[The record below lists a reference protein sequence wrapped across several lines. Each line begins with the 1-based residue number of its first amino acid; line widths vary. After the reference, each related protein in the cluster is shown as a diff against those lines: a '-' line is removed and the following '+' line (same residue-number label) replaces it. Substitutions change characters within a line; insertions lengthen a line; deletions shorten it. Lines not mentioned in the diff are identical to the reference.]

1 MRKVMCRMTRP
12 ETRRRMGRAGIALLF
27 TLIFC
32 LGLWTVDDY
41 GRCWDEKGEIN
52 IYRMALME
60 YGEIL
65 PFETGFHQ
73 ALSAMGVTPLSQSIE
88 MDHNSSAYYPL
99 APLAC
104 DPNVTEQQMTHWWR
118 VWTWALFTLGLY
130 ALYAICRRM
139 GLPRLLAAAVVLLAL
154 CCPRLFAQ
162 GHYNNKDAAL
172 MDLTAVVLWQSLRLR
187 EKPTTGR
194 ALCFAL
200 AAGFCTNTRIIG
212 GAVSALCGGMALLSL
227 IVEKRFTRRT
237 WRAVLVAALGALGC
251 YVLLT
256 PALLRDPA
264 GYLTYV
270 LRNSYSF
277 SRWNGALLFCGRVI
291 DLSWQR
297 PPFYYLPV
305 MIALTMPLVQM
316 GLILAGGALTL
327 RRCFRQKLEVL
338 RGQESLAAVLS
349 LSCWLLPL
357 LGMMAMRVRV
367 YNGWRHAY
375 FLFFPMMATAGWTL
389 NRIRLRLAAKKLPRR
404 LGAGALAA
412 LLAVQGA
419 GLALNHPFQ
428 FAYYQPLV
436 SRDGLEQRHELDYWN
451 VGIQAALE
459 WLEENAP
466 AGQPIR
472 VTWTDRRTRSGVLS
486 NLALWP
492 EERRARFV
500 TMEPNSEEDASAYR
514 ILNTSYA
521 VLAGEPLPAE
531 NEILCRFESYGSAFC
546 FVCTPKE
553 AVQP

>member
-1 MRKVMCRMTRP
+1 MSEAISRKLRP
-12 ETRRRMGRAGIALLF
+12 ETRQRLAKAAIALLF
-27 TLIFC
+27 ALIFL
-32 LGLWTVDDY
+32 LGLCTVDDY
-41 GRCWDEKGEIN
+41 GRNWDEKGEIN

-60 YGEIL
+60 YGELL

-73 ALSAMGVTPLSQSIE
+73 ALKAMGVIPLSQSIE

-104 DPNVTEQQMTHWWR
+104 DPNVTDQQFTHWWR

-130 ALYAICRRM
+130 ALYAVCRRM
-139 GLPRLLAAAVVLLAL
+139 GLSRPLAAAAALLAL

-187 EKPTTGR
+187 EKPTMGR

-212 GAVSALCGGMALLSL
+212 GAVSVLCGGMALLSL
-227 IVEKRFTRRT
+227 IVEKHFSRRT
-237 WRAVLVAALGALGC
+237 WRTVIAAVLGSLCC

-277 SRWNGALLFCGRVI
+277 SRWNGTLLFCGRVI

-305 MIALTMPLVQM
+305 MIALTMPLVQL

-327 RRCFRQKLEVL
+327 RRCFRQKLDVL
-338 RGQESLAAVLS
+338 RGQDGFAAALC

-357 LGMMAMRVRV
+357 LGMMVMRVRV

-375 FLFFPMMATAGWTL
+375 FLFFSMMATAGWAL
-389 NRIRLRLAAKKLPRR
+389 NRIRLRLAAKKLSRR
-404 LGAGALAA
+404 LGAGALCA
-412 LLAVQGA
+412 LLALQGA

-436 SRDGLEQRHELDYWN
+436 SRDGLERRHELDYWN

-486 NLALWP
+486 NLAYWP

-500 TMEPNSEEDASAYR
+500 TMEPDSEEGASAYR

-521 VLAGEPLPAE
+521 VLAGETLPTE
-531 NEILCRFESYGSAFC
+531 GEILYRAESYGSVIC
-546 FVCTPKE
+546 FIRVPKE